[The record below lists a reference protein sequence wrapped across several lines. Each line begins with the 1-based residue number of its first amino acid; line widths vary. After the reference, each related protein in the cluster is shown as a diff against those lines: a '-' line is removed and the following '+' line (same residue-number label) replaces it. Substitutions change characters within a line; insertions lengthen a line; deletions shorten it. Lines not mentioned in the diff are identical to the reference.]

1 MKKLNN
7 TQRLILTIAIYLS
20 FIGGMASQIN
30 HTVIIYLRLEPDN
43 LIIAYCMAVSF
54 DLFVAISIS
63 IGWIKPAI
71 IASLAMLSINLL
83 FYGLLEMTIPGISA
97 ILISI
102 IQPCMIWAYSTLIH
116 EQNKPD
122 EEEQPKIGRPKGS
135 INKPKEKDIVD
146 LFSKNQI
153 S

>member
-1 MKKLNN
+1 MKKLNKN
-7 TQRLILTIAIYLS
+7 QRLILTIAIYLS
-20 FIGGMASQIN
+20 FLGGLASQIN

-43 LIIAYCMAVSF
+43 VIMAYCMAISF

-63 IGWIKPAI
+63 IGWIKSAL

-83 FYGLLEMTIPGISA
+83 FYGLIELTIPGISA

-116 EQNKPD
+116 VQNQ
-122 EEEQPKIGRPKGS
+122 EESEPVKKGRPEGS
-135 INKPKEKDIVD
+135 KNKPKDNTID
-146 LFSKNQI
+146 LFTKKADGI
-153 S
+153 L